1 MRICSDQPCIVLLTE
16 KDVWIRVNGKE
27 PISLKANHMAL
38 LNCEN
43 NIIDVS
49 SLNNTLVAHISHD
62 IIKDYLRFLN
72 KDLSQIPVW
81 QRSATPILTLPCLTP
96 DVFRVAAQH
105 SMMPAETESEKE
117 RTRALLFTVLSRFL
131 DSKKFLSLMMYM
143 LRNCVSDSVYQI
155 IESDIHKDHTAQA
168 KQKKDERE
176 EVLKEI
182 RQLENRKK
190 ILENKQRNEERRV
203 RTRRLIERGAIL
215 EGIFPLAP
223 NLSGAEVKAFLI
235 ALSHLPGAAELTA
248 NLSKSGDTP

>member
-155 IESDIHKDHTAQA
+155 ITTCRMRYAVNELMMDGKYISQVSQSCGYNSTSYFISVFKDFYGMTPLHYVSQHR
-168 KQKKDERE
+168 ERT
-176 EVLKEI
+176 V
-182 RQLENRKK
+182 
-190 ILENKQRNEERRV
+190 
-203 RTRRLIERGAIL
+203 A
-215 EGIFPLAP
+215 
-223 NLSGAEVKAFLI
+223 
-235 ALSHLPGAAELTA
+235 
-248 NLSKSGDTP
+248 

>member
-81 QRSATPILTLPCLTP
+81 QRSATPILTLPCLTQTS
-96 DVFRVAAQH
+96 F
-105 SMMPAETESEKE
+105 
-117 RTRALLFTVLSRFL
+117 ALP
-131 DSKKFLSLMMYM
+131 
-143 LRNCVSDSVYQI
+143 RN
-155 IESDIHKDHTAQA
+155 TA
-168 KQKKDERE
+168 
-176 EVLKEI
+176 
-182 RQLENRKK
+182 
-190 ILENKQRNEERRV
+190 
-203 RTRRLIERGAIL
+203 
-215 EGIFPLAP
+215 
-223 NLSGAEVKAFLI
+223 
-235 ALSHLPGAAELTA
+235 
-248 NLSKSGDTP
+248 

>member
-105 SMMPAETESEKE
+105 SMMPAETQSGK
-117 RTRALLFTVLSRFL
+117 
-131 DSKKFLSLMMYM
+131 
-143 LRNCVSDSVYQI
+143 
-155 IESDIHKDHTAQA
+155 
-168 KQKKDERE
+168 
-176 EVLKEI
+176 
-182 RQLENRKK
+182 
-190 ILENKQRNEERRV
+190 RNEHAHYYSRCYPV
-203 RTRRLIERGAIL
+203 FST
-215 EGIFPLAP
+215 
-223 NLSGAEVKAFLI
+223 VKNSF
-235 ALSHLPGAAELTA
+235 H
-248 NLSKSGDTP
+248 